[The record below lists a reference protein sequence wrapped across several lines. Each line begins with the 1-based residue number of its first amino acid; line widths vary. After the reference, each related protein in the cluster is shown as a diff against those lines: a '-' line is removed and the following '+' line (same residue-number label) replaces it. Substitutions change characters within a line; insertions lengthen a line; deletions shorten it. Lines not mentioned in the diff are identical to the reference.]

1 MMVLT
6 GMPIKYYLEQA
17 NKKNLN
23 MPAQITISPNQLSGF
38 MRNKRKIIEL
48 LKTGEIDDKTRY
60 DNIDAALESA
70 EGSIRASEYE
80 NIHESKID
88 MYLNRSSLQ
97 RPRSTINSTQPFVRR
112 RTLSRPQRSWI
123 S

>member
-1 MMVLT
+1 
-6 GMPIKYYLEQA
+6 
-17 NKKNLN
+17 
-23 MPAQITISPNQLSGF
+23 

-60 DNIDAALESA
+60 DNIDAALESV

-80 NIHESKID
+80 NLHESKID